1 MKAPTIGLLTALV
14 VCSPGW
20 VRAAELPLEA
30 PSVRAPNPTFLP
42 GPPLWRP
49 PVERPRATLKTTR
62 FEDVVDQCVT
72 DQMTAFDTPGASV
85 AVIVD
90 GDLVYEQGYGVKRRG
105 GSDPVNAET
114 QFRVGSVTK
123 MFTAAAVMQQ
133 VEAGTV
139 FLDDKLTRYAPEVDF
154 LGHWPSDEIT
164 VERLLTHATGIP
176 DLGFN
181 PGGLTGPNALTEW
194 VATLN
199 WVGLHAPPG
208 TFYNYSNPNFNFAG
222 LVVERASGMEYRS
235 YMENRVFGAAGLS
248 NTTFDP
254 AAVVSRG
261 NATHGHTPDGQ
272 GGEIV
277 YAPDEYDNGAFAP
290 AGYAYSTAGDLVRW
304 ALLLSDGGGD
314 VLSTGSTTAM
324 QTLQQ
329 SMEIIPGV
337 GYGYGVFVEPF
348 YDLTVRQHG
357 GNIWGWGAF
366 LLWHPE
372 RRFAVA
378 VLANTF
384 QSLPDAAYC
393 IAAEVLQPDLS
404 VVIEA
409 PPADPER
416 WQRLFEGTYDASINT
431 GWAASSPYPVLA
443 GLSGY
448 SDEQMLLHMWD
459 PQSPWTV
466 LWVVD
471 HQISDVFLIDVDMD
485 GSYDLDLTLLTS
497 PGPPERLRWM
507 RMRPV
512 VGSPQTEPRGARRT
526 MP

>member
-1 MKAPTIGLLTALV
+1 MKAISSALV
-14 VCSPGW
+14 VLVMGFPGW
-20 VRAAELPLEA
+20 VGAAEA
-30 PSVRAPNPTFLP
+30 PATSVVRSPFSSFIP
-42 GPPLWRP
+42 GPPLWQLPEMRP
-49 PVERPRATLKTTR
+49 KSAATTDDL
-62 FEDVVDQCVT
+62 EQVVDQCVT
-72 DQMTAFDTPGASV
+72 DAMAAIDTPGAAV

-90 GDLVYEQGYGVKRRG
+90 GQVVYEQGYGVKRRG

-139 FLDDKLTRYAPEVDF
+139 FLDDKLTRYAPEMDF

-181 PGGLTGPNALTEW
+181 PDGLTGPNALTEW

-261 NATHGHTPDGQ
+261 NATHGHIPDGQ

-277 YAPDEYDNGAFAP
+277 YAPDEYDNGAFGP

-314 VLSTGSTTAM
+314 VLSAGSTTAM

-329 SMEIIPGV
+329 SMETIPGV
-337 GYGYGVFVEPF
+337 GYGYGIFVEPF
-348 YDLTVRQHG
+348 YDLTVREHG

-384 QSLPDAAYC
+384 QSLPGAAYC
-393 IAAEVLQPDLS
+393 VAAEVLQPDLS
-404 VVIEA
+404 VVIDA

-431 GWAASSPYPVLA
+431 GWASSSPYPVLA

-448 SDEQMLLHMWD
+448 GDEQMLLHLWD
-459 PQSPWTV
+459 PQSPWTA

-512 VGSPQTEPRGARRT
+512 VGNLQVTPRGGQRAE
-526 MP
+526 P